1 MPRPRRRTT
10 DAQDRRRH
18 ERTARL
24 SETLREVIAEEL
36 AKLDDDRLT
45 MVTITSV
52 DVDSE
57 MNRGVVYFDSIHG
70 EGGDAFF
77 GGSGRTPVAGN
88 YHWHTVIHEIG
99 HSLGLKH
106 GQETNV
112 YGGLAVA
119 LPFIHTRP
127 RYFAEVIAELL
138 FWIGPDKILFGSDYA
153 IWTPKWLV
161 EKFWNFQLPEDIAA
175 ERGVQL
181 TDEIK
186 EKILGLNA
194 ARLYGIDV
202 AAKRNELAQSPVRIA
217 AE

>member
-70 EGGDAFF
+70 EGGDDKIVEAL
-77 GGSGRTPVAGN
+77 GEYRKRLQHEIAMQVKARRTPV
-88 YHWHTVIHEIG
+88 
-99 HSLGLKH
+99 LQFKPD
-106 GQETNV
+106 ETMRAAARID
-112 YGGLAVA
+112 AV
-119 LPFIHTRP
+119 LRQ
-127 RYFAEVIAELL
+127 
-138 FWIGPDKILFGSDYA
+138 D
-153 IWTPKWLV
+153 
-161 EKFWNFQLPEDIAA
+161 A
-175 ERGVQL
+175 ERRAAQV
-181 TDEIK
+181 
-186 EKILGLNA
+186 NA
-194 ARLYGIDV
+194 DSSGAGSSAVSPAVSPPV
-202 AAKRNELAQSPVRIA
+202 AE
-217 AE
+217 